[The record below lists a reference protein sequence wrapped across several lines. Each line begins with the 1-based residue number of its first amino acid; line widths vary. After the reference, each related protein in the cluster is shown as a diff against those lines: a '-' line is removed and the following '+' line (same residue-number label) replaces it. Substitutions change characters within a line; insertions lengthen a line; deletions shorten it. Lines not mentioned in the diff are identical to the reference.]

1 MAPYTIRVVGDPVL
15 RQLTNEIPSEE
26 ILEID
31 GTLAQL
37 AQDMLTTMYEA
48 PGVGLA
54 APQIG
59 VRKRMFVYDV
69 GEGPR
74 VVINPVITETQG
86 EWTYEEGC
94 LSVPEMSWPIVRA
107 KRVHLVGRDL
117 DGNEV
122 AIEADELEARCL
134 QHEVDHLDG
143 VLLIERLDPETR
155 KQALRSI
162 RERAMT
168 PPGTAP
174 GRGPDGTQRRETT
187 TGGLSL

>member
-1 MAPYTIRVVGDPVL
+1 MPPYTIRVVGDPVL
-15 RQLTNEIPSEE
+15 RQPTEE
-26 ILEID
+26 IAEID

-74 VVINPVITETQG
+74 VVVNPVITEKQG

-94 LSVPEMSWPIVRA
+94 LSVPGLSWPIVRA
-107 KRVHLVGRDL
+107 KQVHLVGRDL
-117 DGNEV
+117 DGNEI
-122 AIEADELEARCL
+122 AIDADELEARCL

-143 VLLIERLDPETR
+143 RLLLERLDPDTR
-155 KQALRSI
+155 KEALRSI

-168 PPGTAP
+168 AQDTAP
-174 GRGPDGTQRRETT
+174 GRRQDGTGSARREST

>member
-1 MAPYTIRVVGDPVL
+1 MAPYSIRVVGDPVL
-15 RQLTNEIPSEE
+15 RQPTPEIPAEE

-31 GTLAQL
+31 GNLAQL

-69 GEGPR
+69 GDGPH

-94 LSVPEMSWPIVRA
+94 LSVPELSWPIVRA
-107 KRVHLVGRDL
+107 KQVHLVGRDL
-117 DGNEV
+117 DGSE
-122 AIEADELEARCL
+122 IIIDADELEARCL

-143 VLLIERLDPETR
+143 VLLLERLDTETR
-155 KQALRSI
+155 KQALRII

-174 GRGPDGTQRRETT
+174 GRRQDGTQRRETT